1 MQIIEKSRVIMDNPY
16 SPFRYFAWPTVGRMP
31 DGTLAVVTSGER
43 LRHVCPFGKTVISFS
58 RDEGK
63 TWSLPATLFDTV
75 LDDRDGGLCVAGD
88 MAIATS
94 FTGRMQTQENY
105 LKYVDDPA
113 QIELTRAM
121 LKTIPADAEEHFFG
135 STYRISRDS
144 GVTWGELKFAPV
156 SSPHGP
162 CRMPDG
168 RVVWVGTR
176 YEKDCKSGG
185 IYCCEMDGKEH
196 FSIIGQIP
204 PCTHASGEVVGCE
217 PHAIALD
224 DGRLLAAIRVQRG
237 EPDPIFTIYLSESTD
252 GGKTF
257 TEPRQLLADRQGA
270 PAHLML
276 HSSGAL
282 ILSYASRW
290 DDKGIRAMVSY
301 DGGRTWGEEIKLTAN
316 EDHSDLGYTSSVERR
331 DGSILSVYYD
341 NPESWTHPTAKIR
354 QIIWK
359 L

>member
-1 MQIIEKSRVIMDNPY
+1 MKIIEQPRIIIDNPY
-16 SPFRYFAWPTVGRMP
+16 SPFQYFAWPTVGRMP

-63 TWSLPATLFDTV
+63 TWSLPAALFDTP
-75 LDDRDGGLCVAGD
+75 LDDRDGGLCITGEL
-88 MAIATS
+88 AIATS
-94 FTGRMQTQENY
+94 FTGRLQTQKNY
-105 LKYVDDPA
+105 LKHVKDPA
-113 QIELTRAM
+113 QIKLVKAM
-121 LKTIPADAEEHFFG
+121 LNTIPADAEERFFG

-162 CRMPDG
+162 CRLPDG
-168 RVVWVGTR
+168 RIVWVGTR
-176 YEKDCKSGG
+176 YEREGADGG
-185 IYCCEMDGKEH
+185 IYCCEMDADEQFH
-196 FSIIGQIP
+196 IIGRIP
-204 PCTHASGEVVGCE
+204 PCTHASGEVTCCE

-237 EPDPIFTIYLSESTD
+237 APDPIFTIYLSESTN
-252 GGKTF
+252 GGRTF
-257 TEPRQLLADRQGA
+257 SEPHQLLADRQGA
-270 PAHLML
+270 PPHLMR

-290 DDKGIRAMVSY
+290 DDKGIRAIISN
-301 DGGRTWGEEIKLTAN
+301 DGGKTWGEEIKLTSG

-331 DGSILSVYYD
+331 DGSILSIYYD
-341 NPESWTHPTAKIR
+341 NSGSWMQSAAKLC
-354 QIIWK
+354 QIIWE